1 MISHIVEDL
10 SLTPCLISHVCV
22 CLCMLYVQLHRLCHG
37 SLSLGLP
44 RDVALSAAYAGDT
57 DTTRL
62 GAGRVRTRKGIL
74 YVFMAI
80 CILESIYVCNAY
92 QLG

>member
-1 MISHIVEDL
+1 M
-10 SLTPCLISHVCV
+10 
-22 CLCMLYVQLHRLCHG
+22 QLHRLLHG

-62 GAGRVRTRKGIL
+62 GAGRVRTEEGYIL
-74 YVFMAI
+74 YVFIAI
-80 CILESIYVCNAY
+80 CILESIYVTPISLDREAGLIVCVLCVSVCLLDCAS
-92 QLG
+92 